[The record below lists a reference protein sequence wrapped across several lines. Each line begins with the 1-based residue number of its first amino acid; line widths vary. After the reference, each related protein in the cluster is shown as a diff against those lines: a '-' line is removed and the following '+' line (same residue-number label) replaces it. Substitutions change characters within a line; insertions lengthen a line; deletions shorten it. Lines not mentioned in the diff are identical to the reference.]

1 MFAEQWAS
9 KHRCHLPTV
18 ICHNLCARAPTL
30 GENWEGRRRQ
40 PRLDQMT
47 LPGIGRLSASI
58 MAAPD
63 YSIGFTQQEVE
74 EILAAQKEELKRTL
88 AAWSESGST
97 VTKRRI
103 DEIHAVIE
111 ACQKALRRLAPQIYG
126 RPVRVGTSEIIGHL
140 PK

>member
-1 MFAEQWAS
+1 
-9 KHRCHLPTV
+9 
-18 ICHNLCARAPTL
+18 
-30 GENWEGRRRQ
+30 
-40 PRLDQMT
+40 
-47 LPGIGRLSASI
+47 

-63 YSIGFTQQEVE
+63 YAIGFTQQEVE

>member
-1 MFAEQWAS
+1 
-9 KHRCHLPTV
+9 
-18 ICHNLCARAPTL
+18 
-30 GENWEGRRRQ
+30 
-40 PRLDQMT
+40 
-47 LPGIGRLSASI
+47 

-63 YSIGFTQQEVE
+63 YSIGFTQQGVE